1 MRRLL
6 FAIILC
12 SIAFAVSANA
22 MDYATSKAA
31 LVELKTAYP
40 GIGLYSDGDRVT
52 RVYGQPFGAGSN
64 PANTAEQFR
73 DHYAALFG
81 TDPENLRPGSVLDQ
95 NHLVQPVMY
104 NSETGE
110 YKFTLVYYS
119 QYIDDIPVYMA
130 DLRLLVRNESGYPL
144 VLASSALR
152 KLGDFSPG
160 KIEIN
165 KAMAENAASGFNSE
179 LVSFDD
185 PRMVVWAGIDNM
197 KVRPALAMEIV
208 AHNDKPATTE
218 YEKWRLLV
226 DAETGEI
233 LYSENMIMDVNVTGN
248 VSGRA
253 TQGDGADICG
263 PEDSTPLPYA
273 RVYIQGGNETYADAN
288 GDFEI
293 INGGSSPV
301 TVISQIKGD
310 WFNVYNQA
318 GGDAL
323 LSQSVTPPGPANFL
337 HNSSNSG
344 EYNRAEVNGYVH
356 ANIVRDFTL
365 TYNPL
370 FNTIWNQHN
379 FPVNVNIADN
389 CNAFYDYSSINF
401 FTSGGGCANSAF
413 STVVHHEYGH
423 HLVAVAG
430 SGQGQYGEG
439 MSDVMGILIT
449 DNPNLGYGFYNNCSQ
464 YMRTGDN
471 NHQYPCSGGIHDC
484 GQLISGCIW
493 DTRNALAIT
502 YPDDYMDILANL
514 TVNSILLH
522 TGTQITPQITIDFLT
537 LDDDD
542 DNINNGTPHW
552 NEICAGFG
560 AHNMDCP
567 ELNLIGFNYPNGRP
581 QNLDP
586 DGGTAVRVEVYAV
599 AGTPQPGTGMLY
611 YNGGSGW
618 VSVAMNVVS
627 PNVYDAVFPAFPC
640 GTVVNYYISA
650 EATTGFEVVDPP
662 GAPVNTYSSIS
673 ATGFIT
679 VFSDDFSTDMGWTG
693 YGGAAEWA
701 RGAATGGSGNDSYG
715 GPDPA
720 VDHSP
725 TDDNYVLGN
734 DLGAGSGGDYSADMG
749 STYWI
754 TSPSIDCSGL
764 TGLTISFYRWLGI
777 EQPAYDHAYFQVYN
791 GSTWITLYENG
802 VTEDEASW
810 SERTYDVSA
819 YANDNPD
826 FRVRFGLG
834 TTDVAWQ
841 YCGWNIDDLILWTYE
856 CGPQITGTLDGTVTD
871 GANPISGVSVY
882 ADDGAGH
889 TGTTTTAGD
898 GTYTMDLIVSS
909 YTVTYSHPSYESVI
923 LPGIVIFE
931 NTTTTQDV
939 VMNPIPV
946 PDIDI
951 SPTQI
956 TGAAPPEGID
966 TDIITISNFGTG
978 TLDFSVSVSVYA
990 PSPGL
995 ENPFSR
1001 DLPGSSILSLESE
1014 GNDIFGKIE
1023 KQPFT
1028 GVLNIPDPN
1037 VILQGGD
1044 NIGNATVISSLPFS
1058 DDGST
1063 AGYSDDYDEVCN
1075 FPGSTSPD
1083 VVYAYTPST
1092 NITVDISLC
1101 GGSDYDT
1108 KLYVYENSPGNLVDC
1123 NDDYCST
1130 PNYPSPYV
1138 SSLEDLY
1145 LLSGQTYYFVID
1157 GYGGDYGNY
1166 TIDVTGIPDLN
1177 WLSIDPA
1184 QGSIDPDDPPISV
1197 NVTMDA
1203 TGLTPGTYIGNI
1215 NVSSNDPDEPSV
1227 DVPVTFN
1234 VGTVQTGT
1242 LQGTVTN
1249 TDTDPISG
1257 ATVFAD
1263 DGIGNTGSATTN
1275 GSGFYTMDLIA
1286 GTYTVTFSASGYI
1299 DTVIPGVVITDGG
1312 TTVQDAVMELTAP
1325 VPALSEWGM
1334 IILSLLLLA
1343 VGTIAV
1349 VRRRRTLAAGTN

>member
-1 MRRLL
+1 M
-6 FAIILC
+6 
-12 SIAFAVSANA
+12 
-22 MDYATSKAA
+22 
-31 LVELKTAYP
+31 
-40 GIGLYSDGDRVT
+40 
-52 RVYGQPFGAGSN
+52 
-64 PANTAEQFR
+64 
-73 DHYAALFG
+73 
-81 TDPENLRPGSVLDQ
+81 
-95 NHLVQPVMY
+95 
-104 NSETGE
+104 
-110 YKFTLVYYS
+110 
-119 QYIDDIPVYMA
+119 
-130 DLRLLVRNESGYPL
+130 
-144 VLASSALR
+144 
-152 KLGDFSPG
+152 
-160 KIEIN
+160 
-165 KAMAENAASGFNSE
+165 
-179 LVSFDD
+179 
-185 PRMVVWAGIDNM
+185 
-197 KVRPALAMEIV
+197 
-208 AHNDKPATTE
+208 
-218 YEKWRLLV
+218 
-226 DAETGEI
+226 
-233 LYSENMIMDVNVTGN
+233 
-248 VSGRA
+248 
-253 TQGDGADICG
+253 
-263 PEDSTPLPYA
+263 
-273 RVYIQGGNETYADAN
+273 
-288 GDFEI
+288 
-293 INGGSSPV
+293 
-301 TVISQIKGD
+301 ISQIKGD